1 MLEILGEIW
10 IQHSEETHV
19 TFHPKIY
26 LFEGEKLS
34 VLVIGSNNVTEGGLY
49 TNDEAS
55 SISWLDMTNDDDLSQ
70 FTSVKK
76 AFDEW
81 GREGST
87 NILRLN
93 NELLESLFNGGYIVN
108 EKFHVRDPE
117 EKAVAAESKGSEPV
131 EVQSVLKAI
140 FGKSEIKRSAPKY
153 KKEVE
158 LLPAKSKPQAAAKKV
173 DNKSTVKE
181 PEDGVK
187 GFVMTLQKTDVG
199 VGQTSAGTSRRSPEI
214 FIPLSARDQ
223 FPKFWGWRDE
233 FTEDAGRSGKFDR
246 TGVRMRIGAEVIQVN
261 MMTWPIKHDFRLR
274 SEILRSSGNIGDI
287 LRIEKVEGIE
297 EFEYYVEVIPS
308 GTSMH
313 SDFLKLCTN
322 TTRGSERLWGYYS

>member
-1 MLEILGEIW
+1 
-10 IQHSEETHV
+10 
-19 TFHPKIY
+19 
-26 LFEGEKLS
+26 
-34 VLVIGSNNVTEGGLY
+34 
-49 TNDEAS
+49 
-55 SISWLDMTNDDDLSQ
+55 
-70 FTSVKK
+70 
-76 AFDEW
+76 
-81 GREGST
+81 
-87 NILRLN
+87 
-93 NELLESLFNGGYIVN
+93 
-108 EKFHVRDPE
+108 
-117 EKAVAAESKGSEPV
+117 
-131 EVQSVLKAI
+131 
-140 FGKSEIKRSAPKY
+140 
-153 KKEVE
+153 
-158 LLPAKSKPQAAAKKV
+158 
-173 DNKSTVKE
+173 
-181 PEDGVK
+181 
-187 GFVMTLQKTDVG
+187 MTLQKTDVG